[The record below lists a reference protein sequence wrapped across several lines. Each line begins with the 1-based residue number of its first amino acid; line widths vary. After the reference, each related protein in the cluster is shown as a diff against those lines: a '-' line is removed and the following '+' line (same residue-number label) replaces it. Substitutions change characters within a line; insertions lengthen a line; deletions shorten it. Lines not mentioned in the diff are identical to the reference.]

1 MTETLIKGMVKTI
14 IDGIKDAQMQCEYA
28 DEAMEH
34 GEKQLYDLHMAELKK
49 RLSGVEEWYKK
60 ANELFPNKERSPVLD
75 IFTKEY
81 KDWYQ
86 KLKHKAETYKMG

>member
-1 MTETLIKGMVKTI
+1 MTETLIKGVVKTI

-28 DEAMEH
+28 EEAMEH
-34 GEKQLYDLHMAELKK
+34 GEKQLHDLHMNEVKK
-49 RLSGVEEWYKK
+49 RLTGVEEWYKK
-60 ANELFPNKERSPVLD
+60 ANELFPNKEHSPVLD

-86 KLKHKAETYKMG
+86 KLKHKADAYKMG